1 MGNGNILFHEKG
13 HDTKSLRTPALEDKN
28 KYSFFISPTTPSEI
42 YNIIDKNTS
51 KYSTDIFNMNTI
63 LFKYINDEISPIL
76 SLLFN
81 RCINEGLFPDEF
93 KKAKIKPLYKSGSK
107 NDMLNFRP
115 ISILPQISKYFE
127 KIIKFRLV
135 DFLNKYSII
144 DKLQYGFRKNMSTG
158 DALADLIETINDNL
172 ENLKKYSVV
181 YQYLLT

>member
-1 MGNGNILFHEKG
+1 
-13 HDTKSLRTPALEDKN
+13 
-28 KYSFFISPTTPSEI
+28 
-42 YNIIDKNTS
+42 
-51 KYSTDIFNMNTI
+51 MNTI

-107 NDMLNFRP
+107 NGMLNFRP
-115 ISILPQISKYFE
+115 ISILPQISKYLK

-144 DKLQYGFRKNMSTG
+144 DKTQYGFRTNMYTG
-158 DALADLIETINDNL
+158 DALECPVDVIETINDNL
-172 ENLKKYSVV
+172 ENF
-181 YQYLLT
+181 